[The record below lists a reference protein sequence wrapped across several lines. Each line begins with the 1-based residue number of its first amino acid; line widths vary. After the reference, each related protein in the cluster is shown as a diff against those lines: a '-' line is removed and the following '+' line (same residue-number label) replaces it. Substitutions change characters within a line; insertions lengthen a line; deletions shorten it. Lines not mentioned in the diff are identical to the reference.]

1 MEERKEIGRVSE
13 EERDEIKDLFDRRN
27 GLIEL
32 AKILSPENEQLYN
45 KLVKDMAETSE
56 KFNQWWDRMS
66 AKYHWESSENGHWE
80 IDFDDC
86 TIYLR
91 VA

>member
-27 GLIEL
+27 
-32 AKILSPENEQLYN
+32 LSPENEQLYN

>member
-56 KFNQWWDRMS
+56 
-66 AKYHWESSENGHWE
+66 NGHWE
-80 IDFDDC
+80 TDFDDC